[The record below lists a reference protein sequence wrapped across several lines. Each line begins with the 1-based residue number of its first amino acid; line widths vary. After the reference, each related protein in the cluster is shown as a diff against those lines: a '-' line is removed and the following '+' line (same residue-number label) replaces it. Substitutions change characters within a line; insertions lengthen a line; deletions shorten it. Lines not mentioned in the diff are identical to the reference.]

1 MCENAFMKVWVAS
14 TGSIFNGGRRV
25 FLTFLSIPPTG
36 QTSSGVVGILLLLF
50 CCSSSKW
57 FACYSSV
64 SVENDTQRQIR
75 FFLHRGISDHGE
87 GKRILKNYFW
97 IMTLFFLFC
106 CCQFVHCSVYLIITF
121 LVWFFFKFIL
131 YICLK

>member
-64 SVENDTQRQIR
+64 SVENDTQRDKYGFSFIEAFQTMV
-75 FFLHRGISDHGE
+75 RGKE
-87 GKRILKNYFW
+87 FKK
-97 IMTLFFLFC
+97 
-106 CCQFVHCSVYLIITF
+106 ITSE
-121 LVWFFFKFIL
+121 L
-131 YICLK
+131 